1 MRRPLIELPRLSLKF
16 PSPGLVSP
24 LVSHVN
30 RKYPLEPGK
39 DSVSKLPRP
48 DHDPTCC
55 QITAGWDGLADG
67 AEQPTTRGIR
77 KKGRAMREG
86 RGNFS
91 LFPPKRQRRRL

>member
-1 MRRPLIELPRLSLKF
+1 MERPLIELPRLSLNF

-30 RKYPLEPGK
+30 RKYPLEPGN
-39 DSVSKLPRP
+39 DSVSKSPWP

-55 QITAGWDGLADG
+55 QITAGSDGLADG
-67 AEQPTTRGIR
+67 AEQPTTRGVR
-77 KKGRAMREG
+77 NKGRAMRKG

-91 LFPPKRQRRRL
+91 LFSRKRQ